1 MAFKG
6 ALENSGRA
14 FLRGQRRMLV
24 TTIIGYTLF
33 YFLRKNLSL
42 AMPGL
47 AQDYG
52 ITKTSLG
59 LFLTLHG
66 VVYGVGKFVAGPI
79 SDRSRPRLFLMGGLL
94 LALLANVVFGFG
106 PVLAKLFAGCAEG
119 AAFTTV
125 LITVL
130 GIAWVANGF
139 FQSMGNPP
147 CLKLLSHWVPPEE
160 LATKLA
166 IWNSS
171 HSIGAGLI
179 TILCGYIMGLG
190 ALGTDGVG
198 VGMWKWCFW
207 TPAIIAGLGLVV
219 LAVWLPGTPEE
230 EGMGRAG
237 RPLPAETA
245 VAGRPPYQV
254 DDGRAGSPLPA
265 AADTALRRVYLNPVI
280 WMVGLC
286 CFMVYLTRFAIL
298 DWGPMLMKE
307 AKGVSLAGAG
317 WTVAC
322 FEIAGILGTLFSG
335 WATDHLAG
343 GRAPRVCL
351 FMMLGAAAFM
361 GLFWIIPS
369 ESPAI
374 LYVAA
379 LSGAGFCIYGPQ
391 AMTGTTAVNIATR
404 KFAGPAVGFTSL
416 FSYAS
421 VLFSGWGMGALADRT
436 GGWAVPF
443 LSVVGAALFGAGL
456 FLVLWNTKPNGYAEG
471 DKVT

>member
-1 MAFKG
+1 
-6 ALENSGRA
+6 
-14 FLRGQRRMLV
+14 MLV
-24 TTIIGYTLF
+24 TTIVGYTLF

-52 ITKTSLG
+52 ITKSSLG

-66 VVYGVGKFVAGPI
+66 VVYGLGKFVCGPL
-79 SDRSRPRLFLMGGLL
+79 SDRSRPRRFLCIGLG
-94 LALLANVVFGFG
+94 LALVCNVVFGFG
-106 PVLAKLFAGCAEG
+106 PVLAKLFTGGAEG
-119 AAFTTV
+119 AAFTTALV
-125 LITVL
+125 AVL
-130 GIAWVANGF
+130 GVAWVANGF

-147 CLKLLSHWVPPEE
+147 CLKLLSHWVPPGE

-171 HSIGAGLI
+171 HSIGAGII

-190 ALGTDGVG
+190 ALGADGVG

-207 TPAIIAGLGLVV
+207 VPAIIAGVGLAALV
-219 LAVWLPGTPEE
+219 AWLPGTPEE
-230 EGMGRAG
+230 EGMGGARSFATDADAQE
-237 RPLPAETA
+237 RVPPADAQER
-245 VAGRPPYQV
+245 VPP
-254 DDGRAGSPLPA
+254 DS
-265 AADTALRRVYLNPVI
+265 ALTRVYLNPVI
-280 WMVGLC
+280 WTVGLC

-307 AKGVSLAGAG
+307 AKGASLVGAG

-322 FEIAGILGTLFSG
+322 FEVAGILGTLFSG
-335 WATDHLAG
+335 WATDRLAG

-361 GLFWIIPS
+361 GAFWLIPAG
-369 ESPAI
+369 SPAI
-374 LYVAA
+374 LSVAA

-391 AMTGTTAVNIATR
+391 AMTGATAVNIATR
-404 KFAGPAVGFTSL
+404 RFAGTAVGFTSL

-421 VLFSGWGMGALADRT
+421 VLFSGWGMGALSEAT

-443 LSVVGAALFGAGL
+443 LSVVAATILGAGL
-456 FLVLWNTKPNGYAEG
+456 FLALWNTKPNGYE
-471 DKVT
+471 DQK